1 MFKNIKDKFDK
12 KNTSVET
19 HPDVKNINEEI
30 CRVKNINDE
39 MGRVYKNLDDDVK
52 SIKTELIEVNTT
64 LKNTQE
70 IIVENVRKLI
80 KGDIEMKQKMEQ
92 MMMDSLT
99 VDERNINMV
108 KNTQE
113 LIIKETDMKEI
124 KEILIEKDIKL
135 RNDLSN
141 ILTGLKND
149 LNKSIQTPIE
159 LIKILKK
166 SIEKIHNSNE
176 TILYEISL
184 EEKIQKQCIK
194 IDILDNVINQKIQE
208 IDNYLNRI

>member
-12 KNTSVET
+12 KNTSVEI
-19 HPDVKNINEEI
+19 HPDVTNINEEI
-30 CRVKNINDE
+30 CRVNNINDE

-92 MMMDSLT
+92 MMMDSVT

-166 SIEKIHNSNE
+166 SID
-176 TILYEISL
+176 Y
-184 EEKIQKQCIK
+184 QK
-194 IDILDNVINQKIQE
+194 
-208 IDNYLNRI
+208 